1 MALAGSA
8 VGLGNLWRFPYLVG
22 ENGGSAFILI
32 YLGFVLLIGLPIMLC
47 EFLIGRRGG
56 SDSFGSFRALAPGS
70 KWGIVGFLGVLCSF
84 CILSFYSVVGG
95 WGLAALLHP
104 TTFDFA
110 GFSASPLRQIL
121 GLLAFLAL
129 TAIIVVSGVKNGIER
144 FAKIMMPVLFLLI
157 IIIAVYAM
165 CLPGAQDGIRYIF
178 KPDFSKVTGSTL
190 IAAMGQ
196 SFFSLS
202 LGSGLVITFGSYVA
216 KKENI
221 LKMSTQT
228 VVADTVFALF
238 ASCAIM
244 PAVFAFGVNPGEGPG
259 LVFVTLPQI
268 FAQMKGGI
276 VVAIIFFIAFAL
288 AALTSSISLMEVVT
302 AFIIEELHVSR
313 KKAVAFMVVSMMI
326 LGSLSAVFSSVFNFF
341 DYVTANILM
350 TVGGLLVV
358 IFVGW
363 KLGAKIVSDEI
374 TNSGS
379 INLPRWFLQLLSF
392 LIRFVAPVGIIAI
405 FIANI

>member
-1 MALAGSA
+1 M
-8 VGLGNLWRFPYLVG
+8 
-22 ENGGSAFILI
+22 
-32 YLGFVLLIGLPIMLC
+32 
-47 EFLIGRRGG
+47 
-56 SDSFGSFRALAPGS
+56 
-70 KWGIVGFLGVLCSF
+70 
-84 CILSFYSVVGG
+84 
-95 WGLAALLHP
+95 
-104 TTFDFA
+104 
-110 GFSASPLRQIL
+110 
-121 GLLAFLAL
+121 
-129 TAIIVVSGVKNGIER
+129 
-144 FAKIMMPVLFLLI
+144 
-157 IIIAVYAM
+157 
-165 CLPGAQDGIRYIF
+165 
-178 KPDFSKVTGSTL
+178 
-190 IAAMGQ
+190 
-196 SFFSLS
+196 
-202 LGSGLVITFGSYVA
+202 
-216 KKENI
+216 
-221 LKMSTQT
+221 
-228 VVADTVFALF
+228 ADTVFALF

-392 LIRFVAPVGIIAI
+392 LIRFAAPVGIIAI